1 MPTKDTE
8 AHTQPLE
15 EKKIATLGRQVGT
28 FTGGGKEKELHSD
41 LPITPTSF
49 APAVQTPDYAIT
61 PSPNITASAPL
72 SVKALAIQPSALAL
86 MEAKQVNGNTAAKA
100 NPIFS
105 VPQLP
110 PKTGS
115 QVRPSNPD
123 QEIALTFDDGP
134 WPQTTQQVLEI
145 LKQQNV
151 KATFFCV
158 GEMVQRYPQLAKL
171 IVADGHE
178 IGNHTWHHWYRRM
191 DPDTAANEINSTE
204 ALLYKTTGVKTS
216 LFRPPGGILTNGVA
230 DYAEHHNYDVV
241 MWSDDSVDY
250 RRPAVSRLVNNVLRE
265 ARAGGIV
272 LMHDGGG
279 NRLQTV
285 KALPQIIDG
294 LRKRGYRFVTVSELL
309 AKPG

>member
-1 MPTKDTE
+1 MEAKRRNDTQ
-8 AHTQPLE
+8 ATYLLPQQASCLCKHPNQP
-15 EKKIATLGRQVGT
+15 
-28 FTGGGKEKELHSD
+28 
-41 LPITPTSF
+41 
-49 APAVQTPDYAIT
+49 IT
-61 PSPNITASAPL
+61 PSPNITDSVPL
-72 SVKALAIQPSALAL
+72 SVKAIASQPSVI
-86 MEAKQVNGNTAAKA
+86 EAKQVNGNTAVKA
-100 NPIFS
+100 TPIFS
-105 VPQLP
+105 VPQPP

-115 QVRPSNPD
+115 QVRLSNPN

-145 LKQQNV
+145 LEQQNI

-158 GEMVQRYPQLAKL
+158 GEMVQKYPQLAKL
-171 IVADGHE
+171 IVADGQE
-178 IGNHTWHHWYRRM
+178 IGNHTWHHWYQRM
-191 DPDTAANEINSTE
+191 DPDTAAKEINSTE

-230 DYAEHHNYDVV
+230 DYAEQHNYNVV

-250 RRPAVSRLVNNVLRE
+250 RRPSVSRLINNVLRE

-279 NRLQTV
+279 NRSQTV

-294 LRKRGYRFVTVSELL
+294 LKKRGYRFVTISELL
-309 AKPG
+309 AKPE